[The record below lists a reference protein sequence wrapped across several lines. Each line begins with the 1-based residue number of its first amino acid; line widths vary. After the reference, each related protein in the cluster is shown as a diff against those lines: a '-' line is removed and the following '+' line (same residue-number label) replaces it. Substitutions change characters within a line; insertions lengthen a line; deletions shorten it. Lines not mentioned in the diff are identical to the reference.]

1 MSRSLDGLSRTLA
14 YSFKD
19 PELLQVAVTHRSAG
33 GQNNERLEFLGDAVL
48 GYIIADWLYTLFPDA
63 DEGQLSRLR
72 ASLVKKETLADIA
85 RSLTLGNYLR
95 LGSGEL
101 KSGGFRRDSILADAL
116 EAILGG
122 IVLDS
127 GLEACRACVQRVY
140 ADKIHELSVLDELKD
155 PKTRL
160 QEYLQSRKLGLPVY
174 EVTKVTG
181 KSHNQQFHVACRLA
195 GAQQPSKGEGSS
207 RRRAEQAAAA
217 AMLKRLGV
225 DPGGNARASG

>member
-1 MSRSLDGLSRTLA
+1 MSRSLDGLSRSLE
-14 YSFKD
+14 YHFKD
-19 PELLQVAVTHRSAG
+19 PELLRAAVTHRSAG
-33 GQNNERLEFLGDAVL
+33 SENNERLEFLGDAVL
-48 GYIIADWLYTLFPDA
+48 GYIIADWLYTLYPDA

-72 ASLVKKETLADIA
+72 ASLVKKETLADVA
-85 RSLTLGNYLR
+85 RCVTVGDYLR

-122 IVLDS
+122 IVLD
-127 GLEACRACVQRVY
+127 GGFDACRACVQRLFSE
-140 ADKIHELSVLDELKD
+140 KIGQLSVVDELKD

-160 QEYLQSRKLGLPVY
+160 QEYLQSRKLDLPVY

-181 KSHNQQFHVACRLA
+181 KSHDQKFQVECRIA
-195 GAQQPSKGEGSS
+195 GNPPSRGNGTS

-217 AMLKRLGV
+217 AMLERLGGS
-225 DPGGNARASG
+225 PGGG

>member
-1 MSRSLDGLSRTLA
+1 MSRSLDGLSQNLG
-14 YSFKD
+14 YDFKD
-19 PELLQVAVTHRSAG
+19 PQLLQVAVTHRSAG
-33 GQNNERLEFLGDAVL
+33 GQNNERLEFLGDAAL
-48 GYIIADWLYTLFPDA
+48 GYIVADWLYTLFPDA

-85 RSLTLGNYLR
+85 RSAAVGDYLH

-127 GLEACRACVQRVY
+127 GFEACRACVQRLFSS
-140 ADKIHELSVLDELKD
+140 KIHEVSVLNELKD
-155 PKTRL
+155 PTTRL
-160 QEYLQSRKLGLPVY
+160 QEYLQSRKLDLPVY
-174 EVTKVTG
+174 EVMKVTG
-181 KSHNQQFHVACRLA
+181 KSHNQRFYVECRVA
-195 GAQQPSKGEGSS
+195 GARQSSQGKGSS

-217 AMLKRLGV
+217 GMLDCLRVNPDDG
-225 DPGGNARASG
+225 

>member
-1 MSRSLDGLSRTLA
+1 LSRSLDGLSRALG
-14 YSFKD
+14 YKFNNSQ
-19 PELLQVAVTHRSAG
+19 LLQAAVTHRSAG

-48 GYIIADWLYTLFPDA
+48 GYIVADWLYMLFPDA
-63 DEGQLSRLR
+63 NEGQLSRLR

-85 RSLTLGNYLR
+85 RSVTVGDYLY

-127 GLEACRACVQRVY
+127 GLEACRACVQRLFSG
-140 ADKIHELSVLDELKD
+140 KIHQISVLDELKD

-160 QEYLQSRKLGLPVY
+160 QEYLQSRKLDLPVY

-181 KSHNQQFHVACRLA
+181 KSHNQQFHVECRVA
-195 GAQQPSKGEGSS
+195 GAQQSIEGKGSS

-217 AMLKRLGV
+217 GMLDRLGV
-225 DPGGNARASG
+225 DSDNG